1 MNRLKTIGIL
11 GGMGPMAAYDLG
23 MKILT
28 NTEASCD
35 QENIPVILDNN
46 TRIADRTAAILSGG
60 EDPAAEMI
68 KSARRLEQAG
78 ADLILMACNTAHY
91 FYDEVSSS
99 VRIPVLHMIRETVK
113 VLENAGIRRA
123 GVLATDG
130 TRRSGIY
137 DSAFRRAEI
146 EAIYP
151 SEEKQKLVM
160 SLVYDYVK
168 AARTDMSGIDVDSI
182 VQELKSRGC
191 GAIVLGCTELPLVP
205 ELARA
210 PGILS
215 IDPTE
220 VLARAA
226 IVAAGGT
233 LIRKR

>member
-23 MKILT
+23 MKILA

-60 EDPAAEMI
+60 EDPSGEMI

-78 ADLILMACNTAHY
+78 ADIVLMACNTAHY

-99 VRIPVLHMIRETVK
+99 VQIPVLHMIRETVK

-146 EAIYP
+146 ETVYP
-151 SEEKQKLVM
+151 SEDKQKLVM

-168 AARTDMSGIDVDSI
+168 AARTDMSDIDIDSI
-182 VQELKSRGC
+182 VKELKSSGC
-191 GAIVLGCTELPLVP
+191 EALVLGCTELPLVP

-220 VLARAA
+220 VIARAA
-226 IVAAGGT
+226 IEAAGGR
-233 LIRKR
+233 LIRK